1 MKESLLKKV
10 QNSIIKHANIIASVL
25 KVDVEIVDENL
36 IRIAGTG
43 VYKNDINKSI
53 STSGDV
59 YKYVLRTGEEEVI
72 KNPRENELC
81 INCKG
86 KKCCNETMEVCTPIM
101 FEDKIIGV
109 IGLICFNEEQ
119 KKNLENNLESMIQ
132 FIQQIKELI
141 TFKINEYLETEE
153 ESNNSNLL
161 KQIIDSVE
169 NGVIVT
175 SHDGKIATLNQNAMK
190 QLKLSPLNVG
200 DSINIKQTNE
210 FFMGGE
216 AITVKVGNS
225 KYDIIGKIIPVYPSL
240 GNFDKILIFNQIQK
254 VKSDL
259 LKLTYGRNTVGLA
272 DIAGSSKEIKML
284 KDKIKKIAP
293 SKSTVLITGESGTGK
308 ELIARAIHSESDR
321 WNKPFIAINC
331 GAIPD
336 SLLESELFGYVRGAF
351 SGADPN
357 GRIGKFELAN
367 KGVIFLDE
375 IGDMPLFLQVK
386 LLRVLQERKLVR
398 IGSNKLIDLDIR
410 VIAATNKDLKKLIE
424 EGKFRE
430 DLYYR
435 LNVIP
440 MELPGLK
447 ERPDDIE
454 TITRILIEKYN
465 NIFTKYVHTIEP
477 EVIEILKGYSWPG
490 NVRELENVVE
500 FMINL
505 SDERGII
512 TKEMIPEHVI
522 EVEANREVKD
532 NVENNVDDD
541 VVPEMRFRQLKD
553 LEEEYIKKAIKHFG
567 EDTKGK
573 KQAAKALGIGV
584 ATLYRKISQ
593 N

>member
-1 MKESLLKKV
+1 MRESLLKKV
-10 QNSIIKHANIIASVL
+10 QDTIIKHAKVIASVL

-43 VYKNDINKSI
+43 IYKNDINKSI
-53 STSGDV
+53 SSSGDV
-59 YKYVLRTGEEEVI
+59 YKYVLKSGEQKI
-72 KNPRENELC
+72 ITNPRENELC
-81 INCKG
+81 ANCKG
-86 KKCCNETMEVCTPIM
+86 KKTCNETMEACTPIV

-109 IGLICFNEEQ
+109 IGLICFDEEQ
-119 KKNLENNLESMIQ
+119 KINLENNLDSMIQ
-132 FIQQIKELI
+132 FIQQMKELI
-141 TFKINEYLETEE
+141 VFKISEHLEKEVE
-153 ESNNSNLL
+153 LNNSNLL
-161 KQIIDSVE
+161 KQIIDSVD

-190 QLKLSPLNVG
+190 QLKLLPSNIG
-200 DSINIKQTNE
+200 DAIKIKQTNE

-216 AITVKVGNS
+216 SITVTVGS
-225 KYDIIGKIIPVYPSL
+225 EKYDIIGKMIPVYPVL
-240 GNFDKILIFNQIQK
+240 GDYDKILIFNQIQK

-259 LKLTYGRNTVGLA
+259 LKMTYGRNTVGMA
-272 DIAGSSKEIKML
+272 DISGSSKEIKML
-284 KDKIKKIAP
+284 KIKIKKIAP
-293 SKSTVLITGESGTGK
+293 SKSTVLVTGESGTGK

-398 IGSNKLIDLDIR
+398 IGSNKLLDLDIR
-410 VIAATNKDLKKLIE
+410 VIAATNKDLKKLIA

-440 MELPGLK
+440 MELPALK
-447 ERPDDIE
+447 KRPDDIE
-454 TITRILIEKYN
+454 TITKNLIEKYN
-465 NIFTKYVHTIEP
+465 NIFNKYVHTINP
-477 EVIEILKGYSWPG
+477 EVIEILKRYSWPG

-512 TKEMIPEHVI
+512 TKEMIPEHVLKI
-522 EVEANREVKD
+522 END
-532 NVENNVDDD
+532 NYQVNNITINTG
-541 VVPEMRFRQLKD
+541 FRKLKD
-553 LEEEYIKKAIKHFG
+553 IEEENIKRALKYFG

-573 KQAAKALGIGV
+573 KEAAKALGIGV
-584 ATLYRKISQ
+584 ATLYRKIAQ

>member
-1 MKESLLKKV
+1 VNESLLKKV
-10 QNSIIKHANIIASVL
+10 QDTIIKHADIISSVL
-25 KVDVEIVDENL
+25 KVEVEIVDENL

-43 VYKNDINKSI
+43 IYKYDINKSI
-53 STSGDV
+53 SNSGDV
-59 YKYVLRTGEEEVI
+59 YKYVLKSGEEKI
-72 KNPRENELC
+72 IANPRENELC

-86 KKCCNETMEVCTPIM
+86 KKTCNETMEVCTPIV
-101 FEDKIIGV
+101 FENKIIGV
-109 IGLICFNEEQ
+109 IGLICFDEEQ
-119 KKNLENNLESMIQ
+119 KRNLKSNLESMIQ
-132 FIQQIKELI
+132 FIQQMKELI
-141 TFKINEYLETEE
+141 TFKINEYLEKELELT
-153 ESNNSNLL
+153 NSNLL

-175 SHDGKIATLNQNAMK
+175 SHDDKIATVNQNAMK
-190 QLKLSPLNVG
+190 QLKLSPSNIG
-200 DSINIKQTNE
+200 DHINIKQTNE

-216 AITVKVGNS
+216 SITVTVES
-225 KYDIIGKIIPVYPSL
+225 EKYDIIGKVIPVYPSL
-240 GNFDKILIFNQIQK
+240 GNYDKILIFNQIQK

-259 LKLTYGRNTVGLA
+259 LKMTYGRNTVGME

-293 SKSTVLITGESGTGK
+293 SKSTVLVTGESGTGK

-410 VIAATNKDLKKLIE
+410 VIAATNKDLKKLIN

-440 MELPGLK
+440 MELPPLK
-447 ERPDDIE
+447 KRPDDIE
-454 TITRILIEKYN
+454 TITNNLIEKYN
-465 NIFTKYVHTIEP
+465 DIFSKYVHTVDP
-477 EVIEILKGYSWPG
+477 KVIEILKRYSWPG

-512 TKEMIPEHVI
+512 TKEMIPEHVLK
-522 EVEANREVKD
+522 E
-532 NVENNVDDD
+532 ENNND
-541 VVPEMRFRQLKD
+541 VVNNISIETGFRKLKD
-553 LEEEYIKKAIKHFG
+553 IEEENIKRAIEYFG

-573 KQAAKALGIGV
+573 KEAAKALGIGV
-584 ATLYRKISQ
+584 ATLYRKIAQ